1 MQTLMQS
8 VVRSIYPPQC
18 VACETATEAEHGLCG
33 PCWVKAGFI
42 SGLICDSCGAP
53 QLGEDHGDR
62 IQCDECMTIARPWDH
77 GRAAL
82 EYRDIGRRLVLGLK
96 HGDGLDLT
104 WPASGWMANRVAP
117 ILRDDMVIVP
127 VPLHWSRLIKRRYN
141 QAAALAV
148 DLGRRVK
155 RPVFVDA
162 LVRLQATK
170 PLDGVGRME
179 RFAALRGTIA
189 PHPKRGR
196 MIAGKSVLIV
206 DDVMTSGATLA
217 AATEAARTAGAAN
230 VSIVTLARV
239 VKDT

>member
-1 MQTLMQS
+1 MQS

-33 PCWVKAGFI
+33 PCWAQTGFI
-42 SGLICDSCGAP
+42 SGLVCDTCGAP

-62 IQCDECMTIARPWDH
+62 IQCDDCMTIARPWER
-77 GRAAL
+77 GRSAL
-82 EYRDIGRRLVLGLK
+82 EYRGIGRRLVLGLK
-96 HGDGLDLT
+96 HGDRLDLT
-104 WPASGWMANRVAP
+104 WPAAGWMAARVQP
-117 ILRDDMVIVP
+117 ILREDTVIVP

-148 DLGRRVK
+148 DLGRHLG
-155 RPVFVDA
+155 RPVIVDA
-162 LVRLQATK
+162 LTRTKATK
-170 PLDGVGRME
+170 PLDGVGRTA
-179 RFAALRGTIA
+179 RFAALTGTIVA
-189 PHPKRGR
+189 HPKRGLLL
-196 MIAGKSVLIV
+196 AGKSVLIV

-217 AATEAARTAGAAN
+217 AATEAAREAGAAN